1 MAKLPGSSLEAG
13 FGKYSMFIKIPA
25 FGTKCPKYFNGGL
38 FCGFR
43 ESATCDGTW
52 CTCTNSTKQGWLFCA
67 PPQHGNII
75 LSVIAWGHF
84 SFISSLFHHTV
95 YLLLRLFIYLIF
107 ILPPVPFTI
116 YSIFHSDANLHDLAK
131 PCINL
136 LFTPSSSSLN
146 RTRLNT
152 NPWSTSNESPSP
164 KLIHHCLSFSQHGLH
179 VIMLAASFLCSSF
192 PSRILR
198 GSGVSL
204 L

>member
-1 MAKLPGSSLEAG
+1 MHLHKQHQTGLAFLCSLSAWQYHT
-13 FGKYSMFIKIPA
+13 FCDCLRPFLLYKFP
-25 FGTKCPKYFNGGL
+25 FPPHCL
-38 FCGFR
+38 FT
-43 ESATCDGTW
+43 S
-52 CTCTNSTKQGWLFCA
+52 Q
-67 PPQHGNII
+67 I
-75 LSVIAWGHF
+75 
-84 SFISSLFHHTV
+84 
-95 YLLLRLFIYLIF
+95 IYLFNIYP
-107 ILPPVPFTI
+107 PPVPFTI